1 MKKFLS
7 LLLAAMMI
15 FSVLPTVAL
24 ADGMKTLDMAPV
36 GEVSTPAEEP
46 ASEAEQPEKAAVQA
60 AGDDLAVTFKGISKK
75 LTKMEVYAYQ
85 NGQVGAEKLLEIT
98 KNSTTVNLPA
108 GDYWI
113 KGYDSKNNYSGGI
126 KMTVNPDETNT
137 IWLHIVYQIE
147 PQNTGWVEGEDY
159 IVSIAVKDAS
169 EITTYSTEMG
179 KYDSGST
186 ITASCLVPHKGT
198 FNATYTPT
206 RKRSDEGYVEVSYE
220 LNPMVQQVGVSLRTA
235 PMVTTG
241 NLEED
246 MKQAVLKNYLFYA
259 NYSSVS
265 ENEKTI
271 YYFKTPELS
280 DNFITEIN
288 KYDKTDFK
296 TETVKKIIGAETS
309 QEILDNAIE
318 SKRIIAE
325 KREAARRKEEEARR
339 AAAQRQ
345 AQSSQIHDTSPVSD
359 NAVVSYALQFRGNP
373 YVYGG
378 TSLTNGADCSGFVQS
393 IYKHFGVSLPRT
405 ASAQASAG
413 RYVSW
418 GDLQPGDLVF
428 YSGNGGQS
436 VTHVAIYI
444 GNSQIIHASTPSGGI
459 KTSSVN
465 IMTKMTARR
474 VI

>member
-1 MKKFLS
+1 MKTKKKQDPLS
-7 LLLAAMMI
+7 RKGRLGIIKKVIILLVTMIISLSILMMPCLVG
-15 FSVLPTVAL
+15 SSLCAPSEVSAKTL
-24 ADGMKTLDMAPV
+24 ADGRNKYIEDIL
-36 GEVSTPAEEP
+36 
-46 ASEAEQPEKAAVQA
+46 
-60 AGDDLAVTFKGISKK
+60 
-75 LTKMEVYAYQ
+75 
-85 NGQVGAEKLLEIT
+85 NGRIQELK
-98 KNSTTVNLPA
+98 
-108 GDYWI
+108 
-113 KGYDSKNNYSGGI
+113 
-126 KMTVNPDETNT
+126 
-137 IWLHIVYQIE
+137 
-147 PQNTGWVEGEDY
+147 
-159 IVSIAVKDAS
+159 
-169 EITTYSTEMG
+169 
-179 KYDSGST
+179 
-186 ITASCLVPHKGT
+186 
-198 FNATYTPT
+198 
-206 RKRSDEGYVEVSYE
+206 DEGYVEVSYE
-220 LNPMVQQVGVSLRTA
+220 LNSMVQQVGVSLRTA
-235 PMVTTG
+235 PMATTG

-265 ENEKTI
+265 ENEETI

-318 SKRIIAE
+318 SKKIIAE

>member
-1 MKKFLS
+1 MKTKKKQDPLS
-7 LLLAAMMI
+7 RKGRLGIIKKVIILLVTMIISLSILMMPCLVG
-15 FSVLPTVAL
+15 SSLCAPSEVSAKTL
-24 ADGMKTLDMAPV
+24 ADGRNRYIEDIL
-36 GEVSTPAEEP
+36 
-46 ASEAEQPEKAAVQA
+46 
-60 AGDDLAVTFKGISKK
+60 
-75 LTKMEVYAYQ
+75 
-85 NGQVGAEKLLEIT
+85 NGRIQELE
-98 KNSTTVNLPA
+98 
-108 GDYWI
+108 
-113 KGYDSKNNYSGGI
+113 
-126 KMTVNPDETNT
+126 
-137 IWLHIVYQIE
+137 
-147 PQNTGWVEGEDY
+147 
-159 IVSIAVKDAS
+159 
-169 EITTYSTEMG
+169 
-179 KYDSGST
+179 
-186 ITASCLVPHKGT
+186 
-198 FNATYTPT
+198 
-206 RKRSDEGYVEVSYE
+206 DEGYVEVSYE
-220 LNPMVQQVGVSLRTA
+220 LSPIVQQVGVNLRTA
-235 PMVTTG
+235 PRVTTG

-246 MKQAVLKNYLFYA
+246 MKQSVLKNYLFYA

-265 ENEKTI
+265 ENEETI

-296 TETVKKIIGAETS
+296 TGTVKKIIGAETS

-325 KREAARRKEEEARR
+325 KREAARKKEEAARR
-339 AAAQRQ
+339 AAQQRQ
-345 AQSSQIHDTSPVSD
+345 SSSHINDTSPVSD

-393 IYKHFGVSLPRT
+393 IYKHFGISLPRT
-405 ASAQASAG
+405 ASAQAGAG

-428 YSGNGGQS
+428 YSGNGGKS

>member
-1 MKKFLS
+1 MKTKKKQDPLS
-7 LLLAAMMI
+7 RKGRLGIIKKVIILLVTMI
-15 FSVLPTVAL
+15 ISLSILTMPCLVGSSLCAPSEVSAKTL
-24 ADGMKTLDMAPV
+24 ADGRNKYIEDIL
-36 GEVSTPAEEP
+36 
-46 ASEAEQPEKAAVQA
+46 
-60 AGDDLAVTFKGISKK
+60 
-75 LTKMEVYAYQ
+75 
-85 NGQVGAEKLLEIT
+85 NGRIQELK
-98 KNSTTVNLPA
+98 
-108 GDYWI
+108 
-113 KGYDSKNNYSGGI
+113 
-126 KMTVNPDETNT
+126 
-137 IWLHIVYQIE
+137 
-147 PQNTGWVEGEDY
+147 
-159 IVSIAVKDAS
+159 
-169 EITTYSTEMG
+169 
-179 KYDSGST
+179 
-186 ITASCLVPHKGT
+186 
-198 FNATYTPT
+198 
-206 RKRSDEGYVEVSYE
+206 DEGYVEVSYE
-220 LNPMVQQVGVSLRTA
+220 LNPIVQQVGVNLRTA
-235 PMVTTG
+235 HMATTG
-241 NLEED
+241 NLKED

-265 ENEKTI
+265 ENEETI

>member
-1 MKKFLS
+1 MKTKKKQDPLS
-7 LLLAAMMI
+7 RKGRLGIIKKVIILLVTMIISLSILMMPCLVG
-15 FSVLPTVAL
+15 SSLCAPSEVSAKTL
-24 ADGMKTLDMAPV
+24 ADGRNRYIEDIL
-36 GEVSTPAEEP
+36 
-46 ASEAEQPEKAAVQA
+46 
-60 AGDDLAVTFKGISKK
+60 
-75 LTKMEVYAYQ
+75 
-85 NGQVGAEKLLEIT
+85 NGRIQELK
-98 KNSTTVNLPA
+98 
-108 GDYWI
+108 
-113 KGYDSKNNYSGGI
+113 
-126 KMTVNPDETNT
+126 
-137 IWLHIVYQIE
+137 
-147 PQNTGWVEGEDY
+147 
-159 IVSIAVKDAS
+159 
-169 EITTYSTEMG
+169 
-179 KYDSGST
+179 
-186 ITASCLVPHKGT
+186 
-198 FNATYTPT
+198 
-206 RKRSDEGYVEVSYE
+206 DEGYVEVSYE
-220 LNPMVQQVGVSLRTA
+220 LNPIVQQVGVNLRTA
-235 PMVTTG
+235 PMAITG

-265 ENEKTI
+265 ENEETI

>member
-1 MKKFLS
+1 
-7 LLLAAMMI
+7 
-15 FSVLPTVAL
+15 
-24 ADGMKTLDMAPV
+24 MKTKKKQDPPSRKGQLGIIKKVIILFVTMIISLSILMMPCLVGSSLCAPS
-36 GEVSTPAEEP
+36 EVSAKE
-46 ASEAEQPEKAAVQA
+46 
-60 AGDDLAVTFKGISKK
+60 
-75 LTKMEVYAYQ
+75 LTDGRNRYIEDIL
-85 NGQVGAEKLLEIT
+85 NGRIQELK
-98 KNSTTVNLPA
+98 
-108 GDYWI
+108 
-113 KGYDSKNNYSGGI
+113 
-126 KMTVNPDETNT
+126 
-137 IWLHIVYQIE
+137 
-147 PQNTGWVEGEDY
+147 
-159 IVSIAVKDAS
+159 
-169 EITTYSTEMG
+169 
-179 KYDSGST
+179 
-186 ITASCLVPHKGT
+186 
-198 FNATYTPT
+198 
-206 RKRSDEGYVEVSYE
+206 DEGYVEVSYE
-220 LNPMVQQVGVSLRTA
+220 LNPIVQQVGVNLRTA
-235 PMVTTG
+235 PMATTG

-265 ENEKTI
+265 ENEETI

>member
-1 MKKFLS
+1 MKTKKKQDPLS
-7 LLLAAMMI
+7 RKGQLGIIKKVIILLVTMI
-15 FSVLPTVAL
+15 ISLSILTMPCLVGSSLCAPSEVSAKTL
-24 ADGMKTLDMAPV
+24 ADGRNKYIEDIL
-36 GEVSTPAEEP
+36 
-46 ASEAEQPEKAAVQA
+46 
-60 AGDDLAVTFKGISKK
+60 
-75 LTKMEVYAYQ
+75 
-85 NGQVGAEKLLEIT
+85 NGRIQELK
-98 KNSTTVNLPA
+98 
-108 GDYWI
+108 
-113 KGYDSKNNYSGGI
+113 
-126 KMTVNPDETNT
+126 
-137 IWLHIVYQIE
+137 
-147 PQNTGWVEGEDY
+147 
-159 IVSIAVKDAS
+159 
-169 EITTYSTEMG
+169 
-179 KYDSGST
+179 
-186 ITASCLVPHKGT
+186 
-198 FNATYTPT
+198 
-206 RKRSDEGYVEVSYE
+206 DEGYVEVSYE
-220 LNPMVQQVGVSLRTA
+220 LNPIVQQVGVSLRTA
-235 PMVTTG
+235 PMATTG

-265 ENEKTI
+265 ENEETI

-309 QEILDNAIE
+309 QGILDNAIE

-325 KREAARRKEEEARR
+325 KREAARRKEEARR

-345 AQSSQIHDTSPVSD
+345 AQSSRIYDTSPVSD
-359 NAVVSYALQFRGNP
+359 NVVVSYALQFRGNP

-405 ASAQASAG
+405 ASAQTSAG

-418 GDLQPGDLVF
+418 EDLQPGDLVF

>member
-1 MKKFLS
+1 MKTKKKQDPPSRKGRLGIIKKVIILLVTMIISLS
-7 LLLAAMMI
+7 ILMMPCLVG
-15 FSVLPTVAL
+15 SSLCAPSEVSAKTL
-24 ADGMKTLDMAPV
+24 ADGRNRYIEDIL
-36 GEVSTPAEEP
+36 
-46 ASEAEQPEKAAVQA
+46 
-60 AGDDLAVTFKGISKK
+60 
-75 LTKMEVYAYQ
+75 
-85 NGQVGAEKLLEIT
+85 NGRIQELK
-98 KNSTTVNLPA
+98 
-108 GDYWI
+108 
-113 KGYDSKNNYSGGI
+113 
-126 KMTVNPDETNT
+126 
-137 IWLHIVYQIE
+137 
-147 PQNTGWVEGEDY
+147 
-159 IVSIAVKDAS
+159 
-169 EITTYSTEMG
+169 
-179 KYDSGST
+179 
-186 ITASCLVPHKGT
+186 
-198 FNATYTPT
+198 
-206 RKRSDEGYVEVSYE
+206 DEGYVEVSYE
-220 LNPMVQQVGVSLRTA
+220 LNPIVQQVGVSLRTA
-235 PMVTTG
+235 PMATTG

>member
-1 MKKFLS
+1 MKTKKKQDPLS
-7 LLLAAMMI
+7 HKGQLGIIKKVIILLVTMIISLSILMMPCLVG
-15 FSVLPTVAL
+15 SSLCAPSEVSAKTL
-24 ADGMKTLDMAPV
+24 ADGRNRYIEDIL
-36 GEVSTPAEEP
+36 
-46 ASEAEQPEKAAVQA
+46 
-60 AGDDLAVTFKGISKK
+60 
-75 LTKMEVYAYQ
+75 
-85 NGQVGAEKLLEIT
+85 NGRIQELK
-98 KNSTTVNLPA
+98 
-108 GDYWI
+108 
-113 KGYDSKNNYSGGI
+113 
-126 KMTVNPDETNT
+126 
-137 IWLHIVYQIE
+137 
-147 PQNTGWVEGEDY
+147 
-159 IVSIAVKDAS
+159 
-169 EITTYSTEMG
+169 
-179 KYDSGST
+179 
-186 ITASCLVPHKGT
+186 
-198 FNATYTPT
+198 
-206 RKRSDEGYVEVSYE
+206 DEGYVEVSYE
-220 LNPMVQQVGVSLRTA
+220 LNPIVQQIGVSLRTA
-235 PMVTTG
+235 PMATTG

-265 ENEKTI
+265 ENEETI

-325 KREAARRKEEEARR
+325 KREAARRKEEARR

>member
-1 MKKFLS
+1 MKTKKKQDPLS
-7 LLLAAMMI
+7 RKGRLGIIKKVIILLVTMIISLSILMMPCLVG
-15 FSVLPTVAL
+15 SSLCAPSEVSAKTL
-24 ADGMKTLDMAPV
+24 ADGRNRYIEDIL
-36 GEVSTPAEEP
+36 
-46 ASEAEQPEKAAVQA
+46 
-60 AGDDLAVTFKGISKK
+60 
-75 LTKMEVYAYQ
+75 
-85 NGQVGAEKLLEIT
+85 NGRIQELK
-98 KNSTTVNLPA
+98 
-108 GDYWI
+108 
-113 KGYDSKNNYSGGI
+113 
-126 KMTVNPDETNT
+126 
-137 IWLHIVYQIE
+137 
-147 PQNTGWVEGEDY
+147 
-159 IVSIAVKDAS
+159 
-169 EITTYSTEMG
+169 
-179 KYDSGST
+179 
-186 ITASCLVPHKGT
+186 
-198 FNATYTPT
+198 
-206 RKRSDEGYVEVSYE
+206 DEGYVEVSYE
-220 LNPMVQQVGVSLRTA
+220 LNPIVQQVGVNLRAA
-235 PMVTTG
+235 PMATTG

-246 MKQAVLKNYLFYA
+246 MKQSVLKNYLFYA

-265 ENEKTI
+265 ENEETI

-318 SKRIIAE
+318 SKKIIAE

-345 AQSSQIHDTSPVSD
+345 AQSSQIHDTTPVSD
-359 NAVVSYALQFRGNP
+359 NAVVSYALQFVGNP

-393 IYKHFGVSLPRT
+393 VYKHFGVSLPRT
-405 ASAQASAG
+405 ASAQAGAG
-413 RYVSW
+413 QYVSW

-444 GNSQIIHASTPSGGI
+444 GNSQIVHASTPSGGI

>member
-1 MKKFLS
+1 MMKTKKKQDPLS
-7 LLLAAMMI
+7 RKGQLGIIKKVIILLVTMI
-15 FSVLPTVAL
+15 ISLSILTMPCLVGSSLCAPSEVSAKTL
-24 ADGMKTLDMAPV
+24 ADGRNRYIEDIL
-36 GEVSTPAEEP
+36 
-46 ASEAEQPEKAAVQA
+46 
-60 AGDDLAVTFKGISKK
+60 
-75 LTKMEVYAYQ
+75 
-85 NGQVGAEKLLEIT
+85 NGRIQELK
-98 KNSTTVNLPA
+98 
-108 GDYWI
+108 
-113 KGYDSKNNYSGGI
+113 
-126 KMTVNPDETNT
+126 
-137 IWLHIVYQIE
+137 
-147 PQNTGWVEGEDY
+147 
-159 IVSIAVKDAS
+159 
-169 EITTYSTEMG
+169 
-179 KYDSGST
+179 
-186 ITASCLVPHKGT
+186 
-198 FNATYTPT
+198 
-206 RKRSDEGYVEVSYE
+206 DEGYVEVSYE
-220 LNPMVQQVGVSLRTA
+220 LNPIVQQVGVSLRTA
-235 PMVTTG
+235 PMATTG

-265 ENEKTI
+265 ENEETI

-339 AAAQRQ
+339 AEAQRQ

>member
-1 MKKFLS
+1 MKTKKKQDPLS
-7 LLLAAMMI
+7 RKGRLGIIKKVIILLVTMIISLSILMMPCLI
-15 FSVLPTVAL
+15 GSSPCAPSEVSAKTL
-24 ADGMKTLDMAPV
+24 ADGRNKYVEDIL
-36 GEVSTPAEEP
+36 
-46 ASEAEQPEKAAVQA
+46 
-60 AGDDLAVTFKGISKK
+60 
-75 LTKMEVYAYQ
+75 
-85 NGQVGAEKLLEIT
+85 NGRIQELK
-98 KNSTTVNLPA
+98 
-108 GDYWI
+108 
-113 KGYDSKNNYSGGI
+113 
-126 KMTVNPDETNT
+126 
-137 IWLHIVYQIE
+137 
-147 PQNTGWVEGEDY
+147 
-159 IVSIAVKDAS
+159 
-169 EITTYSTEMG
+169 
-179 KYDSGST
+179 
-186 ITASCLVPHKGT
+186 
-198 FNATYTPT
+198 
-206 RKRSDEGYVEVSYE
+206 DEGYVEVSYE
-220 LNPMVQQVGVSLRTA
+220 LNPIVQQVGVSLRTA
-235 PMVTTG
+235 PMATTG

-265 ENEKTI
+265 ENEETI

-459 KTSSVN
+459 KISSVN

>member
-1 MKKFLS
+1 MKTKKKQDPLS
-7 LLLAAMMI
+7 RKGRLGIIKKVIILLVTMIISLSILMMPCLVG
-15 FSVLPTVAL
+15 SSLCAPSEVSAKTL
-24 ADGMKTLDMAPV
+24 ADGRNKYIEDIL
-36 GEVSTPAEEP
+36 
-46 ASEAEQPEKAAVQA
+46 
-60 AGDDLAVTFKGISKK
+60 
-75 LTKMEVYAYQ
+75 
-85 NGQVGAEKLLEIT
+85 NGRIQELK
-98 KNSTTVNLPA
+98 
-108 GDYWI
+108 
-113 KGYDSKNNYSGGI
+113 
-126 KMTVNPDETNT
+126 
-137 IWLHIVYQIE
+137 
-147 PQNTGWVEGEDY
+147 
-159 IVSIAVKDAS
+159 
-169 EITTYSTEMG
+169 
-179 KYDSGST
+179 
-186 ITASCLVPHKGT
+186 
-198 FNATYTPT
+198 
-206 RKRSDEGYVEVSYE
+206 DEGYVEVSYE
-220 LNPMVQQVGVSLRTA
+220 LNSMVQQVGVSLRTA
-235 PMVTTG
+235 PMATTG

-265 ENEKTI
+265 ENEETI

-318 SKRIIAE
+318 SKKIIAE

-339 AAAQRQ
+339 TAAQRQ

>member
-1 MKKFLS
+1 MKTKKKQDPLS
-7 LLLAAMMI
+7 HKGRLGIIKKVIILLVTMIISLSILMMPCLVG
-15 FSVLPTVAL
+15 SSLCAPSEVSAKTL
-24 ADGMKTLDMAPV
+24 ADGRNKYIEDIL
-36 GEVSTPAEEP
+36 
-46 ASEAEQPEKAAVQA
+46 
-60 AGDDLAVTFKGISKK
+60 
-75 LTKMEVYAYQ
+75 
-85 NGQVGAEKLLEIT
+85 NGRIQELK
-98 KNSTTVNLPA
+98 
-108 GDYWI
+108 
-113 KGYDSKNNYSGGI
+113 
-126 KMTVNPDETNT
+126 
-137 IWLHIVYQIE
+137 
-147 PQNTGWVEGEDY
+147 
-159 IVSIAVKDAS
+159 
-169 EITTYSTEMG
+169 
-179 KYDSGST
+179 
-186 ITASCLVPHKGT
+186 
-198 FNATYTPT
+198 
-206 RKRSDEGYVEVSYE
+206 DEGYVEVSYE

-235 PMVTTG
+235 PMATTG

-265 ENEKTI
+265 ENEETI

>member
-1 MKKFLS
+1 MKTKKKQDPLS
-7 LLLAAMMI
+7 RKGQLGIIKKVIILLVTMIISLSILMMPCLVG
-15 FSVLPTVAL
+15 SSLCAPSEVSAKTL
-24 ADGMKTLDMAPV
+24 ADGRNKYIEDIL
-36 GEVSTPAEEP
+36 
-46 ASEAEQPEKAAVQA
+46 
-60 AGDDLAVTFKGISKK
+60 
-75 LTKMEVYAYQ
+75 
-85 NGQVGAEKLLEIT
+85 NGRIQELK
-98 KNSTTVNLPA
+98 
-108 GDYWI
+108 
-113 KGYDSKNNYSGGI
+113 
-126 KMTVNPDETNT
+126 
-137 IWLHIVYQIE
+137 
-147 PQNTGWVEGEDY
+147 
-159 IVSIAVKDAS
+159 
-169 EITTYSTEMG
+169 
-179 KYDSGST
+179 
-186 ITASCLVPHKGT
+186 
-198 FNATYTPT
+198 
-206 RKRSDEGYVEVSYE
+206 DEGYVEVSYE
-220 LNPMVQQVGVSLRTA
+220 LNPIVQQVGVSLRTA
-235 PMVTTG
+235 PMATTG

-265 ENEKTI
+265 ENEETI

-459 KTSSVN
+459 KTASVN

>member
-1 MKKFLS
+1 M
-7 LLLAAMMI
+7 
-15 FSVLPTVAL
+15 
-24 ADGMKTLDMAPV
+24 
-36 GEVSTPAEEP
+36 
-46 ASEAEQPEKAAVQA
+46 
-60 AGDDLAVTFKGISKK
+60 
-75 LTKMEVYAYQ
+75 
-85 NGQVGAEKLLEIT
+85 
-98 KNSTTVNLPA
+98 
-108 GDYWI
+108 
-113 KGYDSKNNYSGGI
+113 
-126 KMTVNPDETNT
+126 
-137 IWLHIVYQIE
+137 
-147 PQNTGWVEGEDY
+147 
-159 IVSIAVKDAS
+159 
-169 EITTYSTEMG
+169 
-179 KYDSGST
+179 
-186 ITASCLVPHKGT
+186 
-198 FNATYTPT
+198 
-206 RKRSDEGYVEVSYE
+206 
-220 LNPMVQQVGVSLRTA
+220 
-235 PMVTTG
+235 
-241 NLEED
+241 
-246 MKQAVLKNYLFYA
+246 
-259 NYSSVS
+259 S
-265 ENEKTI
+265 ENEETI

-309 QEILDNAIE
+309 QGILDNAIE

-325 KREAARRKEEEARR
+325 KKEAARRKEEEARR

>member
-1 MKKFLS
+1 MKTKKKQDPPSRKGRLGIIKKVIILLVTMIISLS
-7 LLLAAMMI
+7 ILTMPCLVGSSLCAPSEVSAK
-15 FSVLPTVAL
+15 TL
-24 ADGMKTLDMAPV
+24 ADGRNRYIEDIL
-36 GEVSTPAEEP
+36 
-46 ASEAEQPEKAAVQA
+46 
-60 AGDDLAVTFKGISKK
+60 
-75 LTKMEVYAYQ
+75 
-85 NGQVGAEKLLEIT
+85 NGRIQELK
-98 KNSTTVNLPA
+98 
-108 GDYWI
+108 
-113 KGYDSKNNYSGGI
+113 
-126 KMTVNPDETNT
+126 
-137 IWLHIVYQIE
+137 
-147 PQNTGWVEGEDY
+147 
-159 IVSIAVKDAS
+159 
-169 EITTYSTEMG
+169 
-179 KYDSGST
+179 
-186 ITASCLVPHKGT
+186 
-198 FNATYTPT
+198 
-206 RKRSDEGYVEVSYE
+206 DEGYVEVSYE
-220 LNPMVQQVGVSLRTA
+220 LNPIVQQVGVSLRTA
-235 PMVTTG
+235 PMATTG

-265 ENEKTI
+265 ENEETI

-345 AQSSQIHDTSPVSD
+345 AQSSQIHDASPVSD

-393 IYKHFGVSLPRT
+393 IYRHFGVSLPRT

>member
-1 MKKFLS
+1 MKTKKKQDPLS
-7 LLLAAMMI
+7 HKGRLGIIKKVIILLVTMIISLSILMMPCLVG
-15 FSVLPTVAL
+15 SSLCAPSEVSAKTL
-24 ADGMKTLDMAPV
+24 ADGRNRYIEDIL
-36 GEVSTPAEEP
+36 
-46 ASEAEQPEKAAVQA
+46 
-60 AGDDLAVTFKGISKK
+60 
-75 LTKMEVYAYQ
+75 
-85 NGQVGAEKLLEIT
+85 NGRIQELK
-98 KNSTTVNLPA
+98 
-108 GDYWI
+108 
-113 KGYDSKNNYSGGI
+113 
-126 KMTVNPDETNT
+126 
-137 IWLHIVYQIE
+137 
-147 PQNTGWVEGEDY
+147 
-159 IVSIAVKDAS
+159 
-169 EITTYSTEMG
+169 
-179 KYDSGST
+179 
-186 ITASCLVPHKGT
+186 
-198 FNATYTPT
+198 
-206 RKRSDEGYVEVSYE
+206 DEGYVEVSYE
-220 LNPMVQQVGVSLRTA
+220 LNPIVQQIGVNLRTA
-235 PMVTTG
+235 HMATTG

-265 ENEKTI
+265 ENEETI

>member
-1 MKKFLS
+1 MKTKKKQDPLS
-7 LLLAAMMI
+7 HKGRLGIIKKVIILLVTMIISLSILMMPCLVG
-15 FSVLPTVAL
+15 SSLCAPSEVSAKTL
-24 ADGMKTLDMAPV
+24 ADGRNKYIEDIL
-36 GEVSTPAEEP
+36 
-46 ASEAEQPEKAAVQA
+46 
-60 AGDDLAVTFKGISKK
+60 
-75 LTKMEVYAYQ
+75 
-85 NGQVGAEKLLEIT
+85 NGRIQELK
-98 KNSTTVNLPA
+98 
-108 GDYWI
+108 
-113 KGYDSKNNYSGGI
+113 
-126 KMTVNPDETNT
+126 
-137 IWLHIVYQIE
+137 
-147 PQNTGWVEGEDY
+147 
-159 IVSIAVKDAS
+159 
-169 EITTYSTEMG
+169 
-179 KYDSGST
+179 
-186 ITASCLVPHKGT
+186 
-198 FNATYTPT
+198 
-206 RKRSDEGYVEVSYE
+206 DEGYVEVSYE
-220 LNPMVQQVGVSLRTA
+220 LNPIVQQVGVSLRTA
-235 PMVTTG
+235 PMDTTG

-265 ENEKTI
+265 ENEETI

-325 KREAARRKEEEARR
+325 KKEAARRKEEEARR

>member
-1 MKKFLS
+1 MMKTKKKQDSPSRKGRLGIIKKVIILLVTMIISLS
-7 LLLAAMMI
+7 ILMMPCLVG
-15 FSVLPTVAL
+15 SSLCAPSEVSAKTL
-24 ADGMKTLDMAPV
+24 ADGRNRYIEDIL
-36 GEVSTPAEEP
+36 
-46 ASEAEQPEKAAVQA
+46 
-60 AGDDLAVTFKGISKK
+60 
-75 LTKMEVYAYQ
+75 
-85 NGQVGAEKLLEIT
+85 NGRIQELK
-98 KNSTTVNLPA
+98 
-108 GDYWI
+108 
-113 KGYDSKNNYSGGI
+113 
-126 KMTVNPDETNT
+126 
-137 IWLHIVYQIE
+137 
-147 PQNTGWVEGEDY
+147 
-159 IVSIAVKDAS
+159 
-169 EITTYSTEMG
+169 
-179 KYDSGST
+179 
-186 ITASCLVPHKGT
+186 
-198 FNATYTPT
+198 
-206 RKRSDEGYVEVSYE
+206 DEGYVEVSYE
-220 LNPMVQQVGVSLRTA
+220 LNPIVQQIGVNLRTA
-235 PMVTTG
+235 PMATTG

-265 ENEKTI
+265 ENEETI

-393 IYKHFGVSLPRT
+393 IYRHFGVSLPRT

-459 KTSSVN
+459 KISSVN

>member
-1 MKKFLS
+1 MSAK
-7 LLLAAMMI
+7 
-15 FSVLPTVAL
+15 TL
-24 ADGMKTLDMAPV
+24 ADGRNKYIEDIL
-36 GEVSTPAEEP
+36 
-46 ASEAEQPEKAAVQA
+46 
-60 AGDDLAVTFKGISKK
+60 
-75 LTKMEVYAYQ
+75 
-85 NGQVGAEKLLEIT
+85 NGRIQELK
-98 KNSTTVNLPA
+98 
-108 GDYWI
+108 
-113 KGYDSKNNYSGGI
+113 
-126 KMTVNPDETNT
+126 
-137 IWLHIVYQIE
+137 
-147 PQNTGWVEGEDY
+147 
-159 IVSIAVKDAS
+159 
-169 EITTYSTEMG
+169 
-179 KYDSGST
+179 
-186 ITASCLVPHKGT
+186 
-198 FNATYTPT
+198 
-206 RKRSDEGYVEVSYE
+206 DEGYVEVSYE

-235 PMVTTG
+235 PMATTG

-265 ENEKTI
+265 ENEETI

>member
-1 MKKFLS
+1 MKTKKKQDPPSRKGRLGIIKKVIILLVTMIISLS
-7 LLLAAMMI
+7 ILMMPCLVG
-15 FSVLPTVAL
+15 SSLCAPSEVSAKTL
-24 ADGMKTLDMAPV
+24 ADGRNRYIEDIL
-36 GEVSTPAEEP
+36 
-46 ASEAEQPEKAAVQA
+46 
-60 AGDDLAVTFKGISKK
+60 
-75 LTKMEVYAYQ
+75 
-85 NGQVGAEKLLEIT
+85 NGRIQELK
-98 KNSTTVNLPA
+98 
-108 GDYWI
+108 
-113 KGYDSKNNYSGGI
+113 
-126 KMTVNPDETNT
+126 
-137 IWLHIVYQIE
+137 
-147 PQNTGWVEGEDY
+147 
-159 IVSIAVKDAS
+159 
-169 EITTYSTEMG
+169 
-179 KYDSGST
+179 
-186 ITASCLVPHKGT
+186 
-198 FNATYTPT
+198 
-206 RKRSDEGYVEVSYE
+206 DEGYVEVSYE
-220 LNPMVQQVGVSLRTA
+220 LNPIVQQVGVSLRTA
-235 PMVTTG
+235 PMATTG

-345 AQSSQIHDTSPVSD
+345 AQSSQIHDASPVSD

>member
-1 MKKFLS
+1 MKTKKKQDPLS
-7 LLLAAMMI
+7 RKGQLGIIKKVIILFVTMIISLSILMMPCLVG
-15 FSVLPTVAL
+15 SSLCAPSEVSAKTL
-24 ADGMKTLDMAPV
+24 ADGRNRYIEDIL
-36 GEVSTPAEEP
+36 
-46 ASEAEQPEKAAVQA
+46 
-60 AGDDLAVTFKGISKK
+60 
-75 LTKMEVYAYQ
+75 
-85 NGQVGAEKLLEIT
+85 NGRIQELK
-98 KNSTTVNLPA
+98 
-108 GDYWI
+108 
-113 KGYDSKNNYSGGI
+113 
-126 KMTVNPDETNT
+126 
-137 IWLHIVYQIE
+137 
-147 PQNTGWVEGEDY
+147 
-159 IVSIAVKDAS
+159 
-169 EITTYSTEMG
+169 
-179 KYDSGST
+179 
-186 ITASCLVPHKGT
+186 
-198 FNATYTPT
+198 
-206 RKRSDEGYVEVSYE
+206 DEGYVEVSYE
-220 LNPMVQQVGVSLRTA
+220 LNPIVQQVGVNLRTA
-235 PMVTTG
+235 PMATTG

-246 MKQAVLKNYLFYA
+246 MKQSVLKNYLFYA

-265 ENEKTI
+265 ENEETI

-345 AQSSQIHDTSPVSD
+345 AQSSQINDTSPVSD

-405 ASAQASAG
+405 ASAQAGAG

>member
-1 MKKFLS
+1 MKTKKKQDPLS
-7 LLLAAMMI
+7 RKGRLGIIKKVIILLVTMIISLSILMMPCLVG
-15 FSVLPTVAL
+15 SSLCAPSEVSAKTL
-24 ADGMKTLDMAPV
+24 ADGRNRYIEDIL
-36 GEVSTPAEEP
+36 
-46 ASEAEQPEKAAVQA
+46 
-60 AGDDLAVTFKGISKK
+60 
-75 LTKMEVYAYQ
+75 
-85 NGQVGAEKLLEIT
+85 NGRIQELK
-98 KNSTTVNLPA
+98 
-108 GDYWI
+108 
-113 KGYDSKNNYSGGI
+113 
-126 KMTVNPDETNT
+126 
-137 IWLHIVYQIE
+137 
-147 PQNTGWVEGEDY
+147 
-159 IVSIAVKDAS
+159 
-169 EITTYSTEMG
+169 
-179 KYDSGST
+179 
-186 ITASCLVPHKGT
+186 
-198 FNATYTPT
+198 
-206 RKRSDEGYVEVSYE
+206 DEGYVEVSYE
-220 LNPMVQQVGVSLRTA
+220 LNPIVQQVGVSLRTA
-235 PMVTTG
+235 PMATTG

-259 NYSSVS
+259 NYSFVS
-265 ENEKTI
+265 ENEETI

-393 IYKHFGVSLPRT
+393 IYRHFGVSLPRT

-428 YSGNGGQS
+428 YSGNGGKS

>member
-1 MKKFLS
+1 MKTKKKQDPLS
-7 LLLAAMMI
+7 RKGRLGIIKKVIILLVTMIISLSILMMPCLVG
-15 FSVLPTVAL
+15 SSLCAPSEVSAKTL
-24 ADGMKTLDMAPV
+24 ADGRNKYIEDIL
-36 GEVSTPAEEP
+36 
-46 ASEAEQPEKAAVQA
+46 
-60 AGDDLAVTFKGISKK
+60 
-75 LTKMEVYAYQ
+75 
-85 NGQVGAEKLLEIT
+85 NGRIQELK
-98 KNSTTVNLPA
+98 
-108 GDYWI
+108 
-113 KGYDSKNNYSGGI
+113 
-126 KMTVNPDETNT
+126 
-137 IWLHIVYQIE
+137 
-147 PQNTGWVEGEDY
+147 
-159 IVSIAVKDAS
+159 
-169 EITTYSTEMG
+169 
-179 KYDSGST
+179 
-186 ITASCLVPHKGT
+186 
-198 FNATYTPT
+198 
-206 RKRSDEGYVEVSYE
+206 DEGYVEVSYE
-220 LNPMVQQVGVSLRTA
+220 LNSMVQQVGVSLRTA
-235 PMVTTG
+235 PMATTG

-265 ENEKTI
+265 ENEETI

>member
-1 MKKFLS
+1 MKTKKKQDPPSRKGRIWIIKKVIILLITMIISLS
-7 LLLAAMMI
+7 ILLMPCLVSSRLCTPSEVSAK
-15 FSVLPTVAL
+15 TL
-24 ADGMKTLDMAPV
+24 ADNRNSYIET
-36 GEVSTPAEEP
+36 
-46 ASEAEQPEKAAVQA
+46 
-60 AGDDLAVTFKGISKK
+60 II
-75 LTKMEVYAYQ
+75 
-85 NGQVGAEKLLEIT
+85 NGRIQELK
-98 KNSTTVNLPA
+98 
-108 GDYWI
+108 
-113 KGYDSKNNYSGGI
+113 
-126 KMTVNPDETNT
+126 
-137 IWLHIVYQIE
+137 
-147 PQNTGWVEGEDY
+147 
-159 IVSIAVKDAS
+159 
-169 EITTYSTEMG
+169 
-179 KYDSGST
+179 
-186 ITASCLVPHKGT
+186 
-198 FNATYTPT
+198 
-206 RKRSDEGYVEVSYE
+206 DEGYVDITYE
-220 LNPMVQQVGVSLRTA
+220 LSPIVQQVGVTSRVVPINL
-235 PMVTTG
+235 TG

-246 MKQAVLKNYLFYA
+246 MKQAVLKKYIFYA
-259 NYSSVS
+259 NYTSLS
-265 ENEKTI
+265 ENEETV
-271 YYFKTPELS
+271 YYFKTPQES

-288 KYDKTDFK
+288 KYDKTEFTK
-296 TETVKKIIGAETS
+296 KTVKKIIGAETS

-428 YSGNGGQS
+428 YSGNGGKS

>member
-1 MKKFLS
+1 
-7 LLLAAMMI
+7 
-15 FSVLPTVAL
+15 
-24 ADGMKTLDMAPV
+24 MKTKKKQDPLSRKGRLGIIKKVIILLVTMIISLSILMMPCLIGSSLCAPS
-36 GEVSTPAEEP
+36 EVSAKTLAEGRNKYIE
-46 ASEAEQPEKAAVQA
+46 
-60 AGDDLAVTFKGISKK
+60 DIL
-75 LTKMEVYAYQ
+75 
-85 NGQVGAEKLLEIT
+85 NGRIQELK
-98 KNSTTVNLPA
+98 
-108 GDYWI
+108 
-113 KGYDSKNNYSGGI
+113 
-126 KMTVNPDETNT
+126 
-137 IWLHIVYQIE
+137 
-147 PQNTGWVEGEDY
+147 
-159 IVSIAVKDAS
+159 
-169 EITTYSTEMG
+169 
-179 KYDSGST
+179 
-186 ITASCLVPHKGT
+186 
-198 FNATYTPT
+198 
-206 RKRSDEGYVEVSYE
+206 DEGYVEVSYE

-235 PMVTTG
+235 PMATTG

-265 ENEKTI
+265 ENEETI

-288 KYDKTDFK
+288 KYDKTNFK

-378 TSLTNGADCSGFVQS
+378 TSLTIGADCSGFVQS
-393 IYKHFGVSLPRT
+393 IYKHFGISLPRT

-459 KTSSVN
+459 KISSVN

>member
-1 MKKFLS
+1 MKTKKKQDSPSRKGRLGIIKKVIILLVTMIISLS
-7 LLLAAMMI
+7 ILMMPCLVG
-15 FSVLPTVAL
+15 SSLCAPSEVSAKTL
-24 ADGMKTLDMAPV
+24 ADGRNRYIEDIL
-36 GEVSTPAEEP
+36 
-46 ASEAEQPEKAAVQA
+46 
-60 AGDDLAVTFKGISKK
+60 
-75 LTKMEVYAYQ
+75 
-85 NGQVGAEKLLEIT
+85 NGRIQELK
-98 KNSTTVNLPA
+98 
-108 GDYWI
+108 
-113 KGYDSKNNYSGGI
+113 
-126 KMTVNPDETNT
+126 
-137 IWLHIVYQIE
+137 
-147 PQNTGWVEGEDY
+147 
-159 IVSIAVKDAS
+159 
-169 EITTYSTEMG
+169 
-179 KYDSGST
+179 
-186 ITASCLVPHKGT
+186 
-198 FNATYTPT
+198 
-206 RKRSDEGYVEVSYE
+206 DEGYVEVSYE
-220 LNPMVQQVGVSLRTA
+220 LNPIVQQIGVNLRTA
-235 PMVTTG
+235 PMATTG

-265 ENEKTI
+265 ENEETI

-393 IYKHFGVSLPRT
+393 IYRHFGVSLPRT

-459 KTSSVN
+459 KISSVN

>member
-1 MKKFLS
+1 MMKTKKKQDPPSRKGRLGIIKKVIILLVTMIISLS
-7 LLLAAMMI
+7 ILMMPCLVG
-15 FSVLPTVAL
+15 SSLCAPSEVSAKTL
-24 ADGMKTLDMAPV
+24 ADGRNRYIEDIL
-36 GEVSTPAEEP
+36 
-46 ASEAEQPEKAAVQA
+46 
-60 AGDDLAVTFKGISKK
+60 
-75 LTKMEVYAYQ
+75 
-85 NGQVGAEKLLEIT
+85 NGRIQELK
-98 KNSTTVNLPA
+98 
-108 GDYWI
+108 
-113 KGYDSKNNYSGGI
+113 
-126 KMTVNPDETNT
+126 
-137 IWLHIVYQIE
+137 
-147 PQNTGWVEGEDY
+147 
-159 IVSIAVKDAS
+159 
-169 EITTYSTEMG
+169 
-179 KYDSGST
+179 
-186 ITASCLVPHKGT
+186 
-198 FNATYTPT
+198 
-206 RKRSDEGYVEVSYE
+206 DEGYVEVSYE
-220 LNPMVQQVGVSLRTA
+220 LNPIVQQIGVNLRTA
-235 PMVTTG
+235 PMATTG

-265 ENEKTI
+265 ENEETI

>member
-1 MKKFLS
+1 MMKTKKKQDPLS
-7 LLLAAMMI
+7 HKGRLGIIKKVIILLVTMIISLSILMMPCLVG
-15 FSVLPTVAL
+15 SSLCAPSEVSAKTL
-24 ADGMKTLDMAPV
+24 ADGRNKYIEDIL
-36 GEVSTPAEEP
+36 
-46 ASEAEQPEKAAVQA
+46 
-60 AGDDLAVTFKGISKK
+60 
-75 LTKMEVYAYQ
+75 
-85 NGQVGAEKLLEIT
+85 NGRIQELK
-98 KNSTTVNLPA
+98 
-108 GDYWI
+108 
-113 KGYDSKNNYSGGI
+113 
-126 KMTVNPDETNT
+126 
-137 IWLHIVYQIE
+137 
-147 PQNTGWVEGEDY
+147 
-159 IVSIAVKDAS
+159 
-169 EITTYSTEMG
+169 
-179 KYDSGST
+179 
-186 ITASCLVPHKGT
+186 
-198 FNATYTPT
+198 
-206 RKRSDEGYVEVSYE
+206 DEGYVEVSYE

-235 PMVTTG
+235 PMATTG

-265 ENEKTI
+265 ENEETI